1 MPRRQYFTPV
11 GPPVLP
17 LSPSFLHFSR
27 SFYGVSRSL
36 ITARP
41 SIVSDVTSD
50 LERVFGGC
58 FVSSCADPSPRCS
71 SLRLPSSYACSYT
84 RESACLRRGEK
95 VRNFSTE
102 RIDRTWRKRAREK
115 VKVRD
120 IDGEAT
126 GKVVPSLAR
135 RVASLI
141 RKIVGLS
148 RVPRIT

>member
-1 MPRRQYFTPV
+1 MEE
-11 GPPVLP
+11 
-17 LSPSFLHFSR
+17 
-27 SFYGVSRSL
+27 
-36 ITARP
+36 
-41 SIVSDVTSD
+41 
-50 LERVFGGC
+50 ERE
-58 FVSSCADPSPRCS
+58 
-71 SLRLPSSYACSYT
+71 
-84 RESACLRRGEK
+84 RER
-95 VRNFSTE
+95 
-102 RIDRTWRKRAREK
+102 